1 MAGASPLVGRR
12 IVVTRP
18 PEQAEALCRAI
29 ETRGA
34 RVERIPV
41 MLIEPI
47 APTAQSR
54 QLIDTLDAYALAFF
68 VSVNAVRFGLAAV
81 AAQRDWPPGVA
92 VATVGPGSERAL
104 HAAGFESVVA
114 PQAGFD
120 SEAVLALPEFS
131 ADRVAGQR
139 IVIFRG
145 NGGRDL
151 LGDTLQERGATVDYL
166 ACYRRQVPDAGG
178 ERLLA
183 LADGIDAIVLTSSEG
198 VDNLMAMLGDGAGR
212 LRHVPIISPHPR
224 ICARA
229 RAAGFVSV
237 IETGAGDAGL
247 VTGMENY
254 FRGR

>member
-1 MAGASPLVGRR
+1 MGGASPLAGRR

-18 PEQAEALCRAI
+18 PEQAEPLCRAI
-29 ETRGA
+29 EARGA

-41 MLIEPI
+41 MLLEPI
-47 APTAQSR
+47 SATPESR
-54 QLIDTLDAYALAFF
+54 QLIDSLDGCALAFF

-81 AAQRDWPPGVA
+81 TAQRTWPTAVA

-104 HAAGFESVVA
+104 RAAGFDQVIA
-114 PQAGFD
+114 PSAGFD

-151 LGDTLQERGATVDYL
+151 LGDTLLERGASVDYL
-166 ACYRRQVPDAGG
+166 ACYRRQVPDTGG

-198 VDNLMAMLGDGAGR
+198 VDNLMHMLGDGVDR
-212 LRHVPIISPHPR
+212 LRHVPIVSPHPR

-254 FRGR
+254 FQGR

>member
-1 MAGASPLVGRR
+1 MNGASPLAGRR

-18 PEQAEALCRAI
+18 PEQAEPLCRAI
-29 ETRGA
+29 EARGA

-41 MLIEPI
+41 MLIEPV
-47 APTAQSR
+47 APTPESR
-54 QLIDTLDAYALAFF
+54 QLIDALDTCALAFF
-68 VSVNAVRFGLAAV
+68 VSVNAVCFGLAAV
-81 AAQRDWPPGVA
+81 AAQRAWPAGVA

-104 HAAGFESVVA
+104 HAAGFDTVIA
-114 PQAGFD
+114 PRAGFD

-131 ADRVAGQR
+131 SERVAGQR

-151 LGDTLQERGATVDYL
+151 LGDTLLQRGATVDYL

-183 LADGIDAIVLTSSEG
+183 MADRIDAIVLTSSEG
-198 VDNLMAMLGDGAGR
+198 VDNLVSMLGDAADR
-212 LRHVPIISPHPR
+212 LRRVPIVSPHPR

-254 FRGR
+254 FQGR